1 MLRYTREVR
10 RTVGFL
16 AAGVIVICAGSAVA
30 QNCWDYRPGTGA
42 GVGEVETTRAL
53 DVVVRGGYAYL
64 ADGSAGLTIV
74 DVSAPS
80 APFFVASEDN
90 GQATRS
96 AWGVFLDGDYA
107 YVAGV
112 PDGYSIYDVSDPLD
126 PTFVW
131 NMNTH
136 GTDLIYSFCVVKVGN
151 YAYFANWGPDV
162 DIIDVTDPESPS
174 FVGTYTAPI
183 GEDNGII
190 KMRAAG
196 SLLYLAANGYGF
208 QILDISSPTAPD
220 AVGSLPMVEECYD
233 VAVRG
238 SYAYVAAA
246 NSGLVAVD
254 VSTPSLP
261 VRVAEVAL
269 GGEAVAVSVQGSFA
283 YLLLA
288 SQGLRIVDIT
298 DPLAP
303 VAIGNTFLHGGELH
317 SVLCQSD
324 FVYIAND
331 TAGLQIDLRQCEL
344 VEPSFLEH
352 YSVELAGTSVLVR
365 WAAGA
370 FGAPSVFRLVA
381 DDGTGE
387 RLVPFVQEVGGE
399 YVARDS
405 QGATGGAEEVAYR
418 LYLRDDDGA
427 WILLAQETVSRSSM
441 RVSRLLPAWPNPCNP
456 ATTIAF
462 ELAEPARVDLGIYD
476 LGGALVNR
484 LVAESLPGGRHEVP
498 WRGVD
503 RSGRPVPSGVYLI
516 HLATGNLRDVQKLML
531 LK

>member
-1 MLRYTREVR
+1 MLRFTREIR
-10 RTVGFL
+10 RTIGLL
-16 AAGVIVICAGSAVA
+16 AAGAIAIYAGGAAA

-42 GVGEVETTRAL
+42 GVGEVETTRAR
-53 DVVVRGGYAYL
+53 DVVVRDGYAYL

-96 AWGVFLDGDYA
+96 AWGIFLDGNYA

-131 NMNTH
+131 NMSTH
-136 GTDLIYSFCVVKVGN
+136 GTDLLYSFCVVKVGN
-151 YAYFANWGPDV
+151 YAYFANWGPYI

-183 GEDNGII
+183 QEDNGII
-190 KMRAAG
+190 KMRAEG
-196 SLLYLAANGYGF
+196 SQLYLAANGYGF
-208 QILDISSPTAPD
+208 QILDISVPTAPD
-220 AVGSLPMVEECYD
+220 VVGSLPMVEECYD
-233 VAVRG
+233 VTVRS

-246 NSGLVAVD
+246 NSGLVVVD
-254 VSTPSLP
+254 ISTPSLP
-261 VRVAEVAL
+261 ARVAEVAL

-288 SQGLRIVDIT
+288 SQGLRIVNIT

-317 SVLCQSD
+317 SVLCQGD
-324 FVYIAND
+324 YVYIAND

-344 VEPSFLEH
+344 VEPGFLEH
-352 YSVELAGTSVLVR
+352 YSVELAGSSVLVR
-365 WAAGA
+365 WAARA
-370 FGAPSVFRLVA
+370 FGASSVFRLVA

-387 RLVPFVQEVGGE
+387 RPVPFAQDASGGYE
-399 YVARDS
+399 ARDT
-405 QGATGGAEEVAYR
+405 QATTGGVEEVTYR
-418 LYLRDDDGA
+418 LYLLDGDGE
-427 WILLAQETVSRSSM
+427 WILLAQESVHRPQRLASH
-441 RVSRLLPAWPNPCNP
+441 LLPAWPNPCNP
-456 ATTIAF
+456 AATIAF
-462 ELAEPARVDLGIYD
+462 ELAEPAQVDLGIYD
-476 LGGALVNR
+476 LGGALVSR
-484 LVAESLPGGRHEVP
+484 LVAGSLPGGRHEIA

-503 RSGRPVPSGVYLI
+503 GAGRPVPSGVYLI
-516 HLATGNLRDVQKLML
+516 HLATGSVRDVQKLML